1 MKTVGFPISRK
12 ENERRRALIPQDAAK
27 LKNPGQLYIESGYGE
42 VLGYTDD
49 DYAAA
54 GCHITD
60 FDGVMACDIICD
72 AKIGDE
78 PFLADLRPGQTV
90 FGWVHAVQ
98 HRDITD
104 AIALKGGT
112 AYCWED
118 MFEDGRHVF
127 WRNNEIAGE
136 AAVVHAFQCWGK
148 MAYHCDVALIGRGNV
163 ARGALKILDK
173 LGANVMV
180 YDRRTEKQ
188 FQKDLGKYDVL
199 VNGILWDT
207 SRTDHI
213 IYREDLQRMRRGSL
227 IIDIS
232 CDTHG
237 GVETSEATTIEDPT
251 YVLDGVTHYVV
262 DHTPALFYKTVTE
275 SLSAEMV
282 KYLDEL
288 IEDRP
293 GQVLID
299 CRSIHEGRILDQRII
314 DFQHR

>member
-1 MKTVGFPISRK
+1 MKTIGFPISRK
-12 ENERRRALIPQDAAK
+12 ENERRRALIPRDAARIAH
-27 LKNPGQLYIESGYGE
+27 PGQLYIETGYGD
-42 VLGYTDD
+42 VLGYTDA
-49 DYAAA
+49 DYEAA
-54 GCHITD
+54 GCHIAD
-60 FDGVMACDIICD
+60 FDGVMACDILCD

-78 PFLADLRPGQTV
+78 PFLNDLRPGQIV

-98 HRDITD
+98 NRDITD
-104 AIALKGGT
+104 AIAGNGAT

-118 MFEDGRHVF
+118 MFEQGRHVF

-136 AAVVHAFQCWGK
+136 AAVIHAFQCWGR
-148 MAYHCDVALIGRGNV
+148 MPYHCDVALIGRGNV

-173 LGANVMV
+173 MGANTMV

-188 FQKDLGKYDVL
+188 FQKDLGNYDVL

-213 IYREDLQRMRRGSL
+213 VYRKDLERMRPNSL

-232 CDTHG
+232 CDAHG
-237 GVETSEATTIEDPT
+237 GIETSVATTIDDPV
-251 YVLDGVTHYVV
+251 YVVEGVTHYAV
-262 DHTPALFYKTVTE
+262 DHTPALFYKTVSE

-282 KYLDEL
+282 KYLDQL
-288 IEDRP
+288 IEDKP
-293 GQVLID
+293 GEVLLAS
-299 CRSIHEGRILDQRII
+299 RSIHDGRILDQRIL

>member
-1 MKTVGFPISRK
+1 MKTIGFPISRK
-12 ENERRRALIPQDAAK
+12 ENEKRRALIPGDVR
-27 LKNPGQLYIESGYGE
+27 LVRHPEQLCIETGYGD

-49 DYAAA
+49 DYAAM

-60 FDGVMACDIICD
+60 FDTVMGCDVICD

-78 PFLADLRPGQTV
+78 PFLADLLPGQTV

-118 MFEDGRHVF
+118 MFESGRHVF

-148 MAYHCDVALIGRGNV
+148 MAYHCAVALIGRGNV

-188 FQKDLGKYDVL
+188 FQADLGKYDVL

-207 SRTDHI
+207 SRKDHI
-213 IYREDLQRMRRGSL
+213 VYREDLKRMRRGSL

-232 CDTHG
+232 CDTNG
-237 GVETSEATTIEDPT
+237 GIETSRATTIEDPV
-251 YVLDGVTHYVV
+251 YLVDGVMHYVV
-262 DHTPALFYKTVTE
+262 DHTPALFYKTVTD
-275 SLSAEMV
+275 SLSAETV
-282 KYLDEL
+282 KYLDQL
-288 IEDRP
+288 ITDEP
-293 GQVLID
+293 GEVLRA
-299 CRSIHEGRILDQRII
+299 CRSIHNGKILDQRIL

>member
-27 LKNPGQLYIESGYGE
+27 LSHPGQLYIETGYGD
-42 VLGYTDD
+42 VLGYTDEE
-49 DYAAA
+49 YAAA

-60 FDGVMACDIICD
+60 FDSVMACDIICD

-78 PFLADLRPGQTV
+78 PFLADLREGQTV

-104 AIALKGGT
+104 AIALKNGT

-188 FQKDLGKYDVL
+188 FQKDLDKYDVL

-207 SRTDHI
+207 SRKDHI
-213 IYREDLQRMRRGSL
+213 IYREDLKRMRRGAL

-232 CDTHG
+232 CD
-237 GVETSEATTIEDPT
+237 V
-251 YVLDGVTHYVV
+251 YVLDGVMHYVV

-275 SLSAEMV
+275 SLSAEV
-282 KYLDEL
+282 AKYLDEL

-293 GQVLID
+293 GDVLTA

>member
-12 ENERRRALIPQDAAK
+12 ENENRRALIPQDVAK
-27 LKNPGQLYIESGYGE
+27 LKNPQQLYIESGYGTP
-42 VLGYTDD
+42 LGYSDA
-49 DYAAA
+49 DYAAY

-60 FDGVMACDIICD
+60 FDGVMNCDILCD

-78 PFLADLRPGQTV
+78 PFLQDLNPGQIV

-118 MFEDGRHVF
+118 MYEDGRHNF

-136 AAVVHAFQCWGK
+136 AAIVHAFQCWGK
-148 MAYHCDVALIGRGNV
+148 MAYDCDVAIIGRGNV

-173 LGANVMV
+173 MGARITT
-180 YDRRTEKQ
+180 YDRRTEKK
-188 FQKDLGKYDVL
+188 FQKELGNYDVL

-213 IYREDLQRMRRGSL
+213 VYKEDLKRMRPGAM
-227 IIDIS
+227 IVDIS
-232 CDTHG
+232 CDTNG
-237 GVETSEATTIEDPT
+237 GIETSHGTTIEDPT
-251 YVLDGVTHYVV
+251 YEVDGILHYVV
-262 DHTPALFYKTVTE
+262 DHTPALFYKTVSE
-275 SLSAEMV
+275 SLSAEVV
-282 KYLDEL
+282 KYLDQL
-288 IEDRP
+288 IEDQP
-293 GQVLID
+293 GEVLLA
-299 CRSIHEGRILDQRII
+299 CRSIHEGKILDQRII
-314 DFQHR
+314 DFQKR

>member
-12 ENERRRALIPQDAAK
+12 ENEKRRALIPADIASV
-27 LKNPGQLYIESGYGE
+27 KNPGQLYIESGYGE
-42 VLGYTDD
+42 VLGFSDA
-49 DYAAA
+49 DYAAQ
-54 GCHITD
+54 GCHIAGFAD
-60 FDGVMACDIICD
+60 VAACDVICD

-98 HRDITD
+98 NRDITD
-104 AIALKGGT
+104 AIALKGAT

-118 MFEDGRHVF
+118 MFADGRHVF
-127 WRNNEIAGE
+127 WRNNELAGE
-136 AAVVHAFQCWGK
+136 AAVMHAFLCWGK
-148 MAYHCDVALIGRGNV
+148 APYHCDAALLGRGNV
-163 ARGALKILDK
+163 ARGALKMLDK
-173 LGANVMV
+173 MGARVMV

-188 FQKDLGKYDVL
+188 LQKDLGRYDVL

-213 IYREDLQRMRRGSL
+213 IYREDLKRMRRGAL

-237 GVETSEATTIEDPT
+237 GIETSESTTIEKPT
-251 YVLDGVTHYVV
+251 YVVDGITHYVV
-262 DHTPALFYKTVTE
+262 DHTPSLFYKTVSE
-275 SLSAEMV
+275 SLSAEVV

-293 GQVLID
+293 GAVLTA
-299 CRSIHEGRILDQRII
+299 CRSIHNGKILDRRII

>member
-1 MKTVGFPISRK
+1 MKTVGFPISQK
-12 ENERRRALIPQDAAK
+12 ENENRRALIPADVARI
-27 LKNPGQLYIESGYGE
+27 KNPGQLYIQAGYGS
-42 VLGYTDD
+42 VLGYTDA
-49 DYAAA
+49 DYEAM

-60 FDGVMACDIICD
+60 FNGVMACDIICD

-78 PFLADLRPGQTV
+78 PFLKDLRTGQTV

-104 AIALKGGT
+104 AIALKGCT

-118 MFEDGRHVF
+118 MYEGGRHSF

-148 MAYHCDVALIGRGNV
+148 MAYHCDVAIIGRGNV

-180 YDRRTEKQ
+180 YDRRTEKR
-188 FQKDLGKYDVL
+188 FQQELGSYDVL

-207 SRTDHI
+207 SRKDHI
-213 IYREDLQRMRRGSL
+213 IYKEDLKRMRPGAL

-232 CDTHG
+232 CDTNG
-237 GVETSEATTIEDPT
+237 GVETSRGTTIEEPT
-251 YVLDGVTHYVV
+251 YIVDGITHYVV
-262 DHTPALFYKTVTE
+262 DHTPALFYKTVSE
-275 SLSAEMV
+275 SLSAEVV
-282 KYLDEL
+282 KYLDQL

-293 GQVLID
+293 GEVLLA

-314 DFQHR
+314 DFQKR

>member
-12 ENERRRALIPQDAAK
+12 ENENRRALIPQDVAK
-27 LKNPGQLYIESGYGE
+27 LKNPQLLYIESGYGIP
-42 VLGYTDD
+42 LGYSDA
-49 DYAAA
+49 DYAAY
-54 GCHITD
+54 GCNITD
-60 FDGVMACDIICD
+60 FDSVMNCDILCD

-78 PFLADLRPGQTV
+78 PFLQDLKPGQIV

-118 MFEDGRHVF
+118 MYEDGRHSF

-136 AAVVHAFQCWGK
+136 AAIMHAFQCWGK
-148 MAYHCDVALIGRGNV
+148 MAYDCDVAIIGRGNV

-173 LGANVMV
+173 MGAKITT
-180 YDRRTEKQ
+180 YDRRTEKK
-188 FQKDLGKYDVL
+188 FQKELGNYDVL

-213 IYREDLQRMRRGSL
+213 VYKEDLKRIRPGAM
-227 IIDIS
+227 IVDIS
-232 CDTHG
+232 CDTNG
-237 GVETSEATTIEDPT
+237 GIETSHSTTIDDPT
-251 YVLDGVTHYVV
+251 YEVDGIMHYVV
-262 DHTPALFYKTVTE
+262 DHTPALFYKTVSE
-275 SLSAEMV
+275 SLSAEVV
-282 KYLDEL
+282 KYLDQL

-293 GQVLID
+293 GEVLVT
-299 CRSIHEGRILDQRII
+299 CRSIHEGKILDQRII
-314 DFQHR
+314 DFQKR

>member
-12 ENERRRALIPQDAAK
+12 ENERRRALIPQDVAK
-27 LKNPGQLYIESGYGE
+27 VQHPDLLYIESGYGD
-42 VLGYTDD
+42 VLGYSDE
-49 DYAAA
+49 DYAAR
-54 GCHITD
+54 GCRIAD
-60 FDGVMACDIICD
+60 FDTVLGCDIICD

-173 LGANVMV
+173 LGAKVMV

-213 IYREDLQRMRRGSL
+213 VYREDLKRMRRGAL
-227 IIDIS
+227 IIDVS

-237 GVETSEATTIEDPT
+237 GIETSEATTIEDPVYT
-251 YVLDGVTHYVV
+251 VDGVMHYVV

-275 SLSAEMV
+275 SLSAEVV

-293 GQVLID
+293 GSVLVA

>member
-1 MKTVGFPISRK
+1 MKTIGFPISQK
-12 ENERRRALIPQDAAK
+12 ENERRRALIPADIASVRH
-27 LKNPGQLYIESGYGE
+27 PEQLYIESGYGC

-49 DYAAA
+49 EYAAM

-60 FDGVMACDIICD
+60 LNETLACDVICD

-104 AIALKGGT
+104 AIALKGCT
-112 AYCWED
+112 AYCWEN
-118 MFEDGRHVF
+118 MFENGRHVF

-136 AAVVHAFQCWGK
+136 AAVIHAFQCWGK
-148 MAYHCDVALIGRGNV
+148 LPYCCDVALIGRGNV

-173 LGANVMV
+173 MGANVKA

-188 FQKDLGKYDVL
+188 LREELGSFDVI

-213 IYREDLQRMRRGSL
+213 IYREDLKRMRRGSL
-227 IIDIS
+227 IIDVS

-237 GVETSEATTIEDPT
+237 GIETSEATSIEKPV
-251 YVLDGVTHYVV
+251 YCLDGVMHYAV
-262 DHTPALFYKTVTE
+262 DHAPAIFYKTVSE
-275 SLSAEMV
+275 SLSEEIV

-293 GQVLID
+293 GAVLQA
-299 CRSIHEGRILDQRII
+299 CRGIHEGRILDQRIL